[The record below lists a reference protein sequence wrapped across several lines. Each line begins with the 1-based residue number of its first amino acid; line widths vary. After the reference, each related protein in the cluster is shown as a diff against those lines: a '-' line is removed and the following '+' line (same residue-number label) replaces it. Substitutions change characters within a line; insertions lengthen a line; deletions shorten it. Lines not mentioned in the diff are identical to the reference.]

1 MLKVCNLSSGY
12 YKDETVIDNVNFTLE
27 NGEIGV
33 LIGENGSGKSTI
45 FKTILGFLKPKEG
58 SIKIDDLDLINMSLN
73 ERAKNIAYV
82 SQNIEMP
89 PLTVYECVLLGRLPY
104 YLLNP
109 TKHDKDICNEVIK
122 ELNLEHLKNKNVLE
136 LSGGERQRVA
146 IARAIA
152 QEPKLLIFDEPTS
165 NLDVVNEMLLHDV
178 IMKIA
183 KMKNLMILVSL
194 HELNLAYDLGDKFI
208 FVKDGTI
215 ISEGNKEIFNEDNI
229 YKAFNKE
236 CMIIDIE
243 GTKFIKFRRSSNEK
257 EN

>member
-1 MLKVCNLSSGY
+1 
-12 YKDETVIDNVNFTLE
+12 
-27 NGEIGV
+27 
-33 LIGENGSGKSTI
+33 
-45 FKTILGFLKPKEG
+45 
-58 SIKIDDLDLINMSLN
+58 
-73 ERAKNIAYV
+73 
-82 SQNIEMP
+82 MP

-122 ELNLEHLKNKNVLE
+122 ELNLEPLKNKNVLE

-215 ISEGNKEIFNEDNI
+215 ISEGNKEIFNDISKDIKEVIDKYHLNDKVRHLFIRQANNTNEIELIII
-229 YKAFNKE
+229 YFFFFLFNSLLE
-236 CMIIDIE
+236 
-243 GTKFIKFRRSSNEK
+243 
-257 EN
+257 